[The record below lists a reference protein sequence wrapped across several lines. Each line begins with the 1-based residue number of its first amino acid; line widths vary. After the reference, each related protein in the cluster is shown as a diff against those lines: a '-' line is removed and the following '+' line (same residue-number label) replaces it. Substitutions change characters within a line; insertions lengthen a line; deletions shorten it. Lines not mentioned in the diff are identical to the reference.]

1 MTVAVNGFLEETL
14 ENIEEF
20 INLFII
26 TKTGDEV
33 TKDSHIV

>member
-1 MTVAVNGFLEETL
+1 MTVAVNGFLEKML
-14 ENIEEF
+14 EDIEEF

-33 TKDSHIV
+33 TQDGHII